1 MYSAVALMLGLGS
14 MGGTTM
20 VSAQPGPEGSAAA
33 TERIQKIA
41 DDLRARLTLQDAV
54 RVVLVVH
61 DSSVVSVQ
69 RAKDA
74 KDASEGFVLSFEEGF
89 LDRLTDD
96 ELSAAIA
103 HELGHVWIFTHH
115 PYLQTEEFA
124 NQIALRV
131 VTRSSLESVYE
142 KVWARRG
149 TKGTLSYFP
158 NEQRGADSPEPV
170 R

>member
-1 MYSAVALMLGLGS
+1 
-14 MGGTTM
+14 M
-20 VSAQPGPEGSAAA
+20 VSAQRGPEGSAAA

-54 RVVLVVH
+54 RVVLVAH

-69 RAKDA
+69 RAKDG

-96 ELSAAIA
+96 EVSAAIA

-131 VTRSSLESVYE
+131 VTRSSLETVYE
-142 KVWARRG
+142 KVWARTG
-149 TKGTLSYFP
+149 TKGTLAYFP
-158 NEQRGADSPEPV
+158 NEQRAADSPEPV